1 MWRLTL
7 GLVCATLAAQQQEAV
22 TNPRTSPADI
32 EQGGNT
38 FRGHCAPCHGL
49 KGEGGRGPNLSNGIF
64 YHGSSDAALLENIS
78 EGIPGTEMP
87 ALFYSPDRVWQVI
100 AYIRSLR
107 PTAHDD
113 VARLIKDGEALFQL
127 QGCPQCHRV
136 NANGSRI
143 GPDLSEIGRIRSAEY
158 LRASIIDPD
167 ADVGQR
173 YWIVNLTDAGGKSYK
188 GFLMNEDTYTVQ
200 FIDSSGRLYSM
211 EKSGLKSFDI
221 DKTSKMPSYKEKLS
235 NDQVDQ
241 LVAYLSSLRT
251 MGVPQ

>member
-1 MWRLTL
+1 MWRLVL
-7 GLVCATLAAQQQEAV
+7 GLVCATLAAQQQEAA
-22 TNPRTSPADI
+22 TNPRTSPGDI
-32 EQGGNT
+32 EQGGKT
-38 FRGHCAPCHGL
+38 FRAHCAPCHGL

-87 ALFYSPDRVWQVI
+87 GLFYSPDRVWQVI
-100 AYIRSLR
+100 AYIRSLH
-107 PTAHDD
+107 PSAQANAAQL
-113 VARLIKDGEALFQL
+113 VKDGEALYQR
-127 QGCPQCHRV
+127 QGCPQCHRI
-136 NANGSRI
+136 NAKGSRF

-173 YWIVNLTDAGGKSYK
+173 YWVVSLTDGDGKSYE

-200 FIDSSGRLYSM
+200 FFDPSSRLYSM
-211 EKSGLKSFDI
+211 ERSGLKSFKI
-221 DKTSKMPSYKEKLS
+221 DKKSKMPSYKEKLS

-241 LVAYLSSLRT
+241 LVTYLSSLRT